1 MIPTGLIW
9 WMVDTYI
16 IYMQEG
22 FENNINMLN
31 GISLHLWK
39 YMSMIYDWEM
49 TF

>member
-1 MIPTGLIW
+1 
-9 WMVDTYI
+9 MVDTYI

-31 GISLHLWK
+31 GINLHLWK
-39 YMSMIYDWEM
+39 YMSMIYDQEM